1 MILCCDLITDRAL
14 SSCRSMCTVTECW
27 LTFFH
32 CSFHFGCFWWRGCRG
47 ERRLVAVQKVS
58 LANLVSQLIVF
69 LVFFAP
75 EQINWAVRTAPT
87 QAFSTSTDS
96 LFLYIWLV
104 FFHIRY
110 CIFSASNYTVSFRLW
125 LWLKSDSYQDL
136 SATAF
141 MYCESH
147 AFCWLPLYM
156 QAAGMCFTPVIWVA
170 QSYTLDPLVILI
182 KSCTN
187 RHQE

>member
-1 MILCCDLITDRAL
+1 MLWFDYRSGSIFLQVHVHCHWVLTDVL
-14 SSCRSMCTVTECW
+14 SLLVPFWLFLVTWMSRWEE
-27 LTFFH
+27 T
-32 CSFHFGCFWWRGCRG
+32 CSSA
-47 ERRLVAVQKVS
+47 EIA

-69 LVFFAP
+69 LFFFAP